1 MTSVIH
7 KATEVATTPN
17 RKRDASARYSAFQG
31 RHWRQKQVAPRDAP
45 SSCKWTGGV
54 FYSAWRCNMLD
65 LNLIREQPDL
75 VRTALNNRQMDS
87 SPVDDILRLVEK
99 RRSLLT
105 QVEAL
110 KAERNAVSKEIGK
123 LKDAAEREQ
132 KITAMREVGERIAA
146 LDKEVAEV
154 EAELNSLTAA
164 LPNIPDK
171 RTPIGASEEE
181 NVVIKT
187 VGQLPEF
194 DFEPKAHWDLG
205 PALGIIDFE
214 RGTKITG
221 SRFYVLSGAGARL
234 QRALIAFMLDLHIR
248 QGYTEKYLPFMVR
261 TATVFG
267 AGQLPKFADNLYKDH
282 EEDLYFVP
290 TAEVPLTGLHMDEI
304 LEEGQL
310 PLFYTGY
317 TPCFRREKMSAGR
330 DVRGI
335 KRGHQF
341 DKVEMYMYAKP
352 EESDTLL
359 EKMREDAEA
368 TCAALGFTY
377 RVKQLCTGDLGFGSA
392 ITYDIEVWAPGCNEW
407 LEVSSV
413 SNVRDFQARRANIK
427 YRPLD
432 GGKSRF
438 LHTLNGSGLGLPR
451 TLIAVMEN
459 NQQADG
465 SIVVPEVL
473 RPWMGG
479 VDIIRP

>member
-1 MTSVIH
+1 
-7 KATEVATTPN
+7 
-17 RKRDASARYSAFQG
+17 
-31 RHWRQKQVAPRDAP
+31 
-45 SSCKWTGGV
+45 
-54 FYSAWRCNMLD
+54 MLD
-65 LNLIREQPDL
+65 LNLIREKPEL
-75 VRTALNNRQMDS
+75 VRASLTNRQMDA
-87 SPVDDILRLVEK
+87 SPVDDILRLDE
-99 RRSLLT
+99 RRRALLT

-110 KAERNAVSKEIGK
+110 KAERNVVSKEIGK
-123 LKDAAEREQ
+123 LKDAAEREK
-132 KITAMREVGERIAA
+132 KIAAMREVGDRIAA

-154 EAELNSLTAA
+154 EAELNSLTSA
-164 LPNIPDK
+164 LPNIPDE
-171 RTPIGASEEE
+171 RTPIGASEDD
-181 NVVIKT
+181 NVVLRT

-194 DFEPKAHWDLG
+194 DFEPRPHWELG
-205 PALGIIDFE
+205 PALGILDFE

-221 SRFYVLSGAGARL
+221 SRFYVLNGAGARL

-304 LEEGQL
+304 LDETQL
-310 PLFYTGY
+310 PLFYTAY

-341 DKVEMYMYAKP
+341 DKVEMYMYTKP
-352 EESDTLL
+352 EESDALL

-377 RVKQLCTGDLGFGSA
+377 RVKQLCTADISFGAA

-427 YRPLD
+427 YRPAD
-432 GGKSRF
+432 GGKTRF

-459 NQQADG
+459 NQQEDG
-465 SIVVPEVL
+465 SIVVPDVL
-473 RPWMGG
+473 GPWMGG
-479 VDIIRP
+479 VDVIK